1 MIFKTTV
8 NFQAFLTEKF
18 EAMAKTIKQGAPADT
33 RVLGRLEQLEES
45 ERNKD
50 EKLAKMSQQLAT
62 LMNTCTCRNGQSFTP
77 TDDFDSFQEKVRR
90 LEQKLDDYQMQSNIK
105 SVLNTERL
113 DKVSTK
119 MELLSV
125 DSTAK
130 LGALENRIQP
140 LEEFESKGKE
150 QMDEMKQSIVAL
162 EAVDTK
168 GKEQFSAIQQDI
180 SGLQTFE
187 TESKEQ
193 ISAIQL
199 DINGL
204 QSFETK
210 GEVDINEMKQ
220 GIAALETSNSEAK
233 AQLDELDTKL
243 MQTAVGLQA
252 SASGSGGA
260 IAFNC
265 YRTSE

>member
-1 MIFKTTV
+1 MKK
-8 NFQAFLTEKF
+8 KF
-18 EAMAKTIKQGAPADT
+18 RPLRGCYII
-33 RVLGRLEQLEES
+33 ES
-45 ERNKD
+45 CPWRSG
-50 EKLAKMSQQLAT
+50 SQ
-62 LMNTCTCRNGQSFTP
+62 NG
-77 TDDFDSFQEKVRR
+77 
-90 LEQKLDDYQMQSNIK
+90 
-105 SVLNTERL
+105 
-113 DKVSTK
+113 TK
-119 MELLSV
+119 
-125 DSTAK
+125 
-130 LGALENRIQP
+130 
-140 LEEFESKGKE
+140 
-150 QMDEMKQSIVAL
+150 
-162 EAVDTK
+162 
-168 GKEQFSAIQQDI
+168 
-180 SGLQTFE
+180 TFE